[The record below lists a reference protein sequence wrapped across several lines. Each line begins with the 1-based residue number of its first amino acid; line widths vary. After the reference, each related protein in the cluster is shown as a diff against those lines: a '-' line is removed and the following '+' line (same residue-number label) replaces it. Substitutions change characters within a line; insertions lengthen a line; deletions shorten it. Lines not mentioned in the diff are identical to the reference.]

1 MRMGLSQQETL
12 HSKELG
18 SPVGVTSFRSP
29 WHSQDA
35 TESKIF
41 LFLLWVAQYNPKPMA
56 HV

>member
-1 MRMGLSQQETL
+1 MGLSQQETL